1 MQIFFLLISFIL
13 GLIIGSFL
21 NAVIYRL
28 YKGKSLG
35 GYSACVNCKHQLAAE
50 DLVPIVSFFLLKRR
64 CRYCKAKIS
73 WQYPLVEF
81 STGVLFVLFVLG
93 SIAAVG
99 SLEVV
104 DYYALGFKLVFA
116 SLLIAIF
123 TFDLK
128 YYLIPDV
135 LVLLGIVT
143 GLAYRIIFGIS
154 FFDGLIGAG
163 ILLGFFGILYLVS
176 RGRWIGFG
184 DVKLGVFLGMILGFK
199 MALLM
204 LMLAYVS
211 GALVGVAMILAKK
224 TTMKGILP
232 FGTFLTAAS
241 LVVMLWGEKL
251 MVWYLN
257 LF

>member
-1 MQIFFLLISFIL
+1 MQTFFLVAGFIF
-13 GLIIGSFL
+13 GLIVGSFL

-28 YKGKSLG
+28 HKGKSLG
-35 GYSACVNCKHQLAAE
+35 GYSACPHCRHRLAAE
-50 DLVPIVSFFLLKRR
+50 DLVPILSFFLLKRR

-81 STGVLFVLFVLG
+81 STGVLFFLFVFG
-93 SIAAVG
+93 SIAVAG
-99 SLEVV
+99 SPEAV

-135 LVLLGIVT
+135 LVLVGILT
-143 GLAYRIIFGIS
+143 GLAYRAIFGIS
-154 FFDGLIGAG
+154 FSDGLIGAG
-163 ILLGFFGILYLVS
+163 ILLGFFGILYLAS
-176 RGRWIGFG
+176 WGRWIGFG
-184 DVKLGVFLGMILGFK
+184 DVKLGIFLGMILGLK

-224 TTMKGILP
+224 TTMKGVLP

-241 LVVMLWGEKL
+241 LVVMLWGEEL
-251 MVWYLN
+251 LTWYLS
-257 LF
+257 FF